1 MLSLHAPSQYE
12 RVART
17 GEISVNPTSFRQV
30 AYSSMV
36 DRCGSAVMLLAH
48 PHMEAW
54 RLDYGELYHLHRN
67 QCAKMIPSMPWYGPL

>member
-1 MLSLHAPSQYE
+1 
-12 RVART
+12 
-17 GEISVNPTSFRQV
+17 
-30 AYSSMV
+30 MV

-48 PHMEAW
+48 LHMEAW